1 VCRPRGREEEEDVL
15 LLGGSRLAARYRIGI
30 QARPRMGWLLGFAGG
45 LRSIGW
51 FPLFFLIPF
60 LFFFYFFYFEI

>member
-1 VCRPRGREEEEDVL
+1 MFFSLAGPAWQPDTESVSRP
-15 LLGGSRLAARYRIGI
+15 
-30 QARPRMGWLLGFAGG
+30 LGFGGG

-60 LFFFYFFYFEI
+60 LFFFCFLYFEI